1 MSKNS
6 SKIPFLKSILCLLI
20 VYLLGH
26 MSPFLPVS
34 HNSILSN
41 LNFQT
46 LAFAEEDDEDED
58 EDEDED

>member
-1 MSKNS
+1 MSQNS
-6 SKIPFLKSILCLLI
+6 SKIPFLKSLLCLLV

-26 MSPFLPVS
+26 VSPFLPAS
-34 HNSILSN
+34 YNPILSN
-41 LNFQT
+41 LSFQT